1 MIRASQQLYPVGICG
16 FRFAQAHEKACYPGS
31 NPGSRILLETYLY
44 ISAKVR
50 LMVWGLFHE
59 IGRKIIHITI
69 LVVLIIYNF
78 IQNSYGKQ
86 LALLFLVA
94 LLIIFLVLEYLRL
107 ELGWKMPF
115 FSQFIRPK
123 EQNRMYGVIYFLSA
137 TIISLAVFD
146 YKIALAAL
154 LMTTFGDMVAALVGK
169 RYGTTLIYRNKT
181 WAGFLAELGINLV
194 VGFIILDNIYVIL
207 GMAFAATIVETMVDE
222 LDDNLLIPIFSGF
235 AGQIIQ
241 FSL

>member
-1 MIRASQQLYPVGICG
+1 
-16 FRFAQAHEKACYPGS
+16 
-31 NPGSRILLETYLY
+31 
-44 ISAKVR
+44 
-50 LMVWGLFHE
+50 MVWGLFHE
-59 IGRKIIHITI
+59 LGRKIIHITI
-69 LVVLIIYNF
+69 LFVLAAYFF
-78 IQNSYGKQ
+78 IQDSLVSAGYTAALSKQ
-86 LALLFLVA
+86 VALLFLVA
-94 LLIIFLVLEYLRL
+94 LLLLFLILEYMRL

-123 EQNRMYGVIYFLSA
+123 EQNRMYGVIFFLSA
-137 TIISLAVFD
+137 TIISLSVFD

-181 WAGFLAELGINLV
+181 WAGFLAEMGTNLV
-194 VGFIILDNIYVIL
+194 VGFFILGNIYIIM
-207 GMAFAATIVETMVDE
+207 GMALSATIVETLVDE

-235 AGQIIQ
+235 VGQIIQ

>member
-1 MIRASQQLYPVGICG
+1 
-16 FRFAQAHEKACYPGS
+16 
-31 NPGSRILLETYLY
+31 
-44 ISAKVR
+44 
-50 LMVWGLFHE
+50 MVWGLFNE

-69 LVVLIIYNF
+69 LVVLAAFFF
-78 IQNSYGKQ
+78 IQDSLVGASYTEVLAKQ
-86 LALLFLVA
+86 VALLFLVA
-94 LLIIFLVLEYLRL
+94 LLIFFLILEYFRL

-146 YKIALAAL
+146 YKIALTAL

-169 RYGTTLIYRNKT
+169 KYGTTLIYRNKT
-181 WAGFLAELGINLV
+181 WAGFLAELGTNLI
-194 VGFIILDNIYVIL
+194 VGFIVLDSIYVIL
-207 GMAFAATIVETMVDE
+207 GMAFVATIVETLVDE
-222 LDDNLLIPIFSGF
+222 MDDNLLIPIFSGF
-235 AGQIIQ
+235 AGQIIL

>member
-1 MIRASQQLYPVGICG
+1 
-16 FRFAQAHEKACYPGS
+16 
-31 NPGSRILLETYLY
+31 
-44 ISAKVR
+44 
-50 LMVWGLFHE
+50 MVWGFFHE

-69 LVVLIIYNF
+69 LIVLVIYNI
-78 IQNSYGKQ
+78 IQNSYTKQ
-86 LALLFLVA
+86 LALLFLVL
-94 LLIIFLVLEYLRL
+94 LLILFLVLEYFRL

-137 TIISLAVFD
+137 IIISFAVFD
-146 YKIALAAL
+146 HKIALAAL

-181 WAGFLAELGINLV
+181 WAGFLGELGTNLI
-194 VGFIILDNIYVIL
+194 VGFVVLGGIPGGIYIIL
-207 GMAFAATIVETMVDE
+207 GMAIVATIVETLVDE

-235 AGQIIQ
+235 VGQIIL

>member
-1 MIRASQQLYPVGICG
+1 
-16 FRFAQAHEKACYPGS
+16 
-31 NPGSRILLETYLY
+31 
-44 ISAKVR
+44 
-50 LMVWGLFHE
+50 MVWGIFQE

-69 LVVLIIYNF
+69 LIVIAAYFF
-78 IQNSYGKQ
+78 IQRNLISAGKSAVLAKQ

-94 LLIIFLVLEYLRL
+94 LLIIFLILEYFRL
-107 ELGWKMPF
+107 ELNWKMPF

-181 WAGFLAELGINLV
+181 WAGFLAELAINLV
-194 VGFIILDNIYVIL
+194 VGFFILDSIYVII
-207 GMAFAATIVETMVDE
+207 GMAFVATIVETLVDE

-235 AGQIIQ
+235 VGQIIF

>member
-1 MIRASQQLYPVGICG
+1 MEYII
-16 FRFAQAHEKACYPGS
+16 
-31 NPGSRILLETYLY
+31 LETYLY
-44 ISAKVR
+44 TSAKVVI
-50 LMVWGLFHE
+50 MVWGLFHE

-69 LVVLIIYNF
+69 LIVLAAYF
-78 IQNSYGKQ
+78 VIQDSLVGAGYTAVLAKQ
-86 LALLFLVA
+86 VALLFLVA
-94 LLIIFLVLEYLRL
+94 LLIIFLVLEYFRL

-169 RYGTTLIYRNKT
+169 KYGTTLIYRNKT
-181 WAGFLAELGINLV
+181 WAGFFGELITNLI
-194 VGFIILDNIYVIL
+194 VGFLVLGNIYIIL
-207 GMAFAATIVETMVDE
+207 GMALVATIVETLVDE

-235 AGQIIQ
+235 AGQIIL

>member
-1 MIRASQQLYPVGICG
+1 
-16 FRFAQAHEKACYPGS
+16 
-31 NPGSRILLETYLY
+31 
-44 ISAKVR
+44 
-50 LMVWGLFHE
+50 MVWGFFHE

-69 LVVLIIYNF
+69 LVVLAAYFF
-78 IQNSYGKQ
+78 IQNKLIDLGYTAILAKQ
-86 LALLFLVA
+86 VALLFLVA
-94 LLIIFLVLEYLRL
+94 LLIVFLILEYLRL

-154 LMTTFGDMVAALVGK
+154 LMTTFGDMIAALVGK

-181 WAGFLAELGINLV
+181 WAGFFGEIITNLI
-194 VGFIILDNIYVIL
+194 VGFIVLRELNGAIYIII
-207 GMAFAATIVETMVDE
+207 GMALVATIVETLVDE
-222 LDDNLLIPIFSGF
+222 LDDNLLIPIFSGL
-235 AGQIIQ
+235 AGQIIL

>member
-1 MIRASQQLYPVGICG
+1 
-16 FRFAQAHEKACYPGS
+16 
-31 NPGSRILLETYLY
+31 
-44 ISAKVR
+44 
-50 LMVWGLFHE
+50 MVWGLFHE

-69 LVVLIIYNF
+69 LVVLAAYF
-78 IQNSYGKQ
+78 VIQNSLIDAGYTATLAKQ
-86 LALLFLVA
+86 VALLFLVA
-94 LLIIFLVLEYLRL
+94 LLILFLRL
-107 ELGWKMPF
+107 EYFRLEVGWKMPF

-123 EQNRMYGVIYFLSA
+123 EQNKMYGVIYFLSA

-169 RYGTTLIYRNKT
+169 RYGSTLIYRNKT
-181 WAGFLAELGINLV
+181 WAGFLGELATNLI
-194 VGFIILDNIYVIL
+194 VGFIILDSIYVIL
-207 GMAFAATIVETMVDE
+207 GMAIIATIVETLVDE

-235 AGQIIQ
+235 AGQIIL

>member
-1 MIRASQQLYPVGICG
+1 
-16 FRFAQAHEKACYPGS
+16 
-31 NPGSRILLETYLY
+31 
-44 ISAKVR
+44 
-50 LMVWGLFHE
+50 MVWGLFHE

-69 LVVLIIYNF
+69 LVVLAAYF
-78 IQNSYGKQ
+78 VIQNSLIDAGYTATLAKQ
-86 LALLFLVA
+86 VALLFLVA
-94 LLIIFLVLEYLRL
+94 LLILFLILEYFRL

-123 EQNRMYGVIYFLSA
+123 EQNKMYGVIYFLSA

-169 RYGTTLIYRNKT
+169 RYGSTLIYRNKT
-181 WAGFLAELGINLV
+181 WAGFLGELATNLI
-194 VGFIILDNIYVIL
+194 VGFIILDSIYVIL
-207 GMAFAATIVETMVDE
+207 GMAIVATIVETLVDE

-235 AGQIIQ
+235 AGQIIL

>member
-1 MIRASQQLYPVGICG
+1 MAWDTL
-16 FRFAQAHEKACYPGS
+16 
-31 NPGSRILLETYLY
+31 
-44 ISAKVR
+44 
-50 LMVWGLFHE
+50 HE

-69 LVVLIIYNF
+69 LIVLAAYFF
-78 IQNSYGKQ
+78 IQNNFISRGYTPALAKQ
-86 LALLFLVA
+86 VALLSLVLLLLLFL
-94 LLIIFLVLEYLRL
+94 ILEYFRL
-107 ELGWKMPF
+107 ELGWRMPF

-181 WAGFLAELGINLV
+181 WAGFSGELITNLI
-194 VGFIILDNIYVIL
+194 VGFAILESIYIII
-207 GMAFAATIVETMVDE
+207 GMALTATIVETLVDE
-222 LDDNLLIPIFSGF
+222 LDDNLLIPLFSGF
-235 AGQIIQ
+235 VGQVIL

>member
-1 MIRASQQLYPVGICG
+1 
-16 FRFAQAHEKACYPGS
+16 
-31 NPGSRILLETYLY
+31 
-44 ISAKVR
+44 
-50 LMVWGLFHE
+50 MVWGFFHE

-69 LVVLIIYNF
+69 LIVLAAYFF
-78 IQNSYGKQ
+78 IESSLVSAGYTAALAKQ
-86 LALLFLVA
+86 VALLFLVA
-94 LLIIFLVLEYLRL
+94 LLIVFLALEYFRL

-137 TIISLAVFD
+137 TIISLAVFN
-146 YKIALAAL
+146 KEIALAAL

-169 RYGTTLIYRNKT
+169 RYGTTLIYGNKT
-181 WAGFLAELGINLV
+181 WAGFFGELITNMI
-194 VGFIILDNIYVIL
+194 VGFIVLRELNGAIYIII
-207 GMAFAATIVETMVDE
+207 GMALVATIVETLVDE

-235 AGQIIQ
+235 VGQIIF